1 MENTLEEVHEHLE
14 HLEHE
19 ASLKFRTIITVM
31 VLAVTAAATV
41 AGVLVALWSGH
52 ESEAQSARQQ
62 LAAAAVS
69 ADLHANAVFAANSE
83 QTDQASEAGWSA
95 AFLRLHEDGV
105 PSTTADVLEAQAK
118 VSDQQAKQKST
129 ISQEQIDSATEKQT
143 VAGEESQAKA
153 QEAQDFASKES
164 GALTVISIL
173 AVCLFLLGLAP
184 TLQTQA
190 VRFSFV
196 ALALVGLVVS
206 VVRLVVVSSGS
217 AEVPTSACIDK
228 YAHAQL
234 AGTYDEEIKELQSVV
249 GACPSYANAYRQLA
263 DAQSG
268 LGTKK
273 GFLAAEDNYRKAVDL
288 DPANAALLYNN
299 LGAAQVFDG
308 HITQAHD
315 SLTRALKLDPTNEIT
330 LSSWA
335 EQRAFAGDTAGA
347 NRYLD
352 QSLALVAKHG
362 SYFRQAFFTS
372 MRTDDQVAQAMGIE
386 TPAVKALYLRAKNA
400 EASLDV
406 YSKPTP
412 GDAHG
417 AQVTSITVRKANGQ
431 IGNAGCATFGYS
443 YTGLRAGDHISVRWY
458 ENGVSF
464 SLTQSIIDETV
475 DSGGDGQLDPDTGY
489 VVPTTPG
496 SWTVEVYINGNLMRS
511 ATFTMPQGA
520 DN

>member
-19 ASLKFRTIITVM
+19 ASLKFKTIITVM

-52 ESEAQSARQQ
+52 ESEAQSARQE
-62 LAAAAVS
+62 LAAEAVS
-69 ADLHANAVFAANSE
+69 ADLHANAIYAVNSE
-83 QTDQASEAGWSA
+83 QDDQATEAGWQA
-95 AFLRLHEDGV
+95 AFLRLHEDGASS
-105 PSTTADVLEAQAK
+105 STSSVLEAQAK
-118 VSDQQAKQKST
+118 VADQQAKQKSSV
-129 ISQEQIDSATEKQT
+129 SQEEIDTASEKQT

-153 QEAQDFASKES
+153 LEAEDFAGKES

-184 TLQTQA
+184 TLQTRA

-196 ALALVGLVVS
+196 GLALVGLLVS
-206 VVRLVVVSSGS
+206 VVRLVVVAGGS
-217 AEVPTSACIDK
+217 AEVPTSSCIDR
-228 YAHAQL
+228 YAHSLL
-234 AGTYDEEIKELQSVV
+234 AGSYDDEIKDLRSVV
-249 GACPSYANAYRQLA
+249 GACPSYANAYQELA
-263 DAQSG
+263 NAQAG

-273 GFLAAEDNYRKAVDL
+273 GFLAAEDSYRKAIDL
-288 DPANAALLYNN
+288 HPANAAILYND

-308 HITQAHD
+308 HIAQAHD
-315 SLTRALKLDPTNEIT
+315 SLTKALQLDPTNEIT
-330 LSSWA
+330 LSSWS
-335 EQRAFAGDTAGA
+335 EQRAFAGDSAGA
-347 NRYLD
+347 SRYLD
-352 QSLALVAKHG
+352 RSLALVAKHG
-362 SYFRQAFFTS
+362 SYFRQAYFTS
-372 MRTDDQVAQAMGIE
+372 MRTDDQVAQALGIE
-386 TPAVKALYLRAKNA
+386 TPAAKALYQRARNA

-406 YSKPTP
+406 YGKPTP

-431 IGNAGCATFGYS
+431 IGDSGCATFGYS
-443 YTGLRAGDHISVRWY
+443 YTGLRAGDHVSVRWY
-458 ENGVSF
+458 ENGTTF

-475 DSGGDGQLDPDTGY
+475 GSGGDGQLDPDTGY

-496 SWTVEVYINGNLMRS
+496 SWTVEVYVNGNLLRS